1 MPLSRDAWTAF
12 RHIGGLLVKRG
23 TAMGPLVP
31 SLLLCP
37 MFVGAAWL
45 FRSVAVTWGVPL
57 FSAVFVLVAVG
68 IVFSYHRHYA
78 SFAKR
83 DPDRL
88 QSEEYRYETARMQM
102 IAAKELR
109 HPVPADS
116 LPLADSTENPVE
128 RSLRANREGTPELPG
143 TEDERDS

>member
-1 MPLSRDAWTAF
+1 
-12 RHIGGLLVKRG
+12 
-23 TAMGPLVP
+23 MGPLVP

-37 MFVGAAWL
+37 VFISAAWV
-45 FRSVAVTWGVPL
+45 FRSVAVIGPVPL
-57 FSAVFVLVAVG
+57 FSTVFVLAAVG
-68 IVFSYHRHYA
+68 IVLSYHRHYA

-109 HPVPADS
+109 HPVPADE

-128 RSLRANREGTPELPG
+128 KRLRAEREETPELARA
-143 TEDERDS
+143 EDERSS